1 MNFLKQVYNK
11 EKYLSFLREK
21 FNFSGLLEVIKIN
34 NNDVK
39 SFEQLGFVTVKDD
52 KKDDKKL
59 PVFEIYIKPNTKLE
73 RNRVALRKMVAQR
86 VDTADGAI
94 AVFVDED
101 NEQWRFSFIAI
112 EYEFGEKGIEKKQTA
127 SKRYTYL
134 FGKGAKTRTAQ
145 QRFELLNKHSTLE
158 DLKTAFAVEGLS
170 QEFYQKLFA
179 WYSSAQTQV
188 KFPNDKNHENHTQS
202 SLIRLLTR
210 I

>member
-21 FNFSGLLEVIKIN
+21 FNFSGLLEAIKIN

-134 FGKGAKTRTAQ
+134 FGKEAKTRTAQ
-145 QRFELLNKHSTLE
+145 QRFELLN
-158 DLKTAFAVEGLS
+158 D
-170 QEFYQKLFA
+170 
-179 WYSSAQTQV
+179 
-188 KFPNDKNHENHTQS
+188 NDKYWWQDN
-202 SLIRLLTR
+202 
-210 I
+210 

>member
-21 FNFSGLLEVIKIN
+21 FNFSGLLEAIKIN

-112 EYEFGEKGIEKKQTA
+112 EYEFGE
-127 SKRYTYL
+127 
-134 FGKGAKTRTAQ
+134 
-145 QRFELLNKHSTLE
+145 
-158 DLKTAFAVEGLS
+158 
-170 QEFYQKLFA
+170 
-179 WYSSAQTQV
+179 
-188 KFPNDKNHENHTQS
+188 
-202 SLIRLLTR
+202 
-210 I
+210 